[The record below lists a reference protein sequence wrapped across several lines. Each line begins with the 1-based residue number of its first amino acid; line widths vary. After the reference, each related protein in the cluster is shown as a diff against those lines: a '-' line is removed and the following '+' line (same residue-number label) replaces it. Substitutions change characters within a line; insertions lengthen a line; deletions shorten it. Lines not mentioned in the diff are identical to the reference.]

1 MSKRGSEGRPGRIL
15 EKFTSLTLMLI
26 LLSGCGGEDKDTN
39 KINPTP
45 DGKDGNRT
53 TILNGDYS
61 QDSGFDEA
69 PAGGVE
75 KVGEGFILC
84 LSADGDPTNPR
95 RVDEAW
101 SPEKNKF
108 VASCPPDAVEVKQP
122 TTSGEPQDNGDDN
135 APADSLVPEEEELIF
150 YTVCETSRTDLSE
163 VVVYGDESCPP
174 LYDPIGS
181 SYTTERGKDVSVDDK
196 DNEAQ
201 VCYQPPDTW
210 FEVDG
215 LDENGNLVCPPNTIP
230 ENIIKK

>member
-122 TTSGEPQDNGDDN
+122 TTSGEPQDNGDD
-135 APADSLVPEEEELIF
+135 
-150 YTVCETSRTDLSE
+150 
-163 VVVYGDESCPP
+163 
-174 LYDPIGS
+174 
-181 SYTTERGKDVSVDDK
+181 K